1 VRAKLNGTTEPARAA
16 GDPRRRKWASIP
28 LQGRGIPLEK
38 QFRNW
43 SELNVK
49 PYDKNSVDPYTQY
62 RVIKEHRERIGG
74 EYRSE
79 PLGEHPI
86 ASARQAVAE

>member
-1 VRAKLNGTTEPARAA
+1 
-16 GDPRRRKWASIP
+16 
-28 LQGRGIPLEK
+28 
-38 QFRNW
+38 
-43 SELNVK
+43 LNVK